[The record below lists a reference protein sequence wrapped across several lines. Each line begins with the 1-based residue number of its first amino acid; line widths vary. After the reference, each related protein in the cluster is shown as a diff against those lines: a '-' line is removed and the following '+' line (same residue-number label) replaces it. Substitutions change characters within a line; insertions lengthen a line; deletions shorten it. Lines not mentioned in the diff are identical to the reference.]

1 MKSVKVLLVL
11 ALAVGLAV
19 AFMPGCEKAAAV
31 KDAFI
36 TETQTTID
44 DYAVKI
50 DDLAKKAEA
59 LPSPA
64 KEEAIA
70 KVDAV
75 KAKMDEG
82 KAKLEELKGAGADK
96 WTSLMGE
103 LKTIVTDLGTLYND
117 AVTAVGGGA

>member
-11 ALAVGLAV
+11 ALAVGLAAV
-19 AFMPGCEKAAAV
+19 FMPGCEKAAAV

-36 TETQTTID
+36 AETQTTID
-44 DYAVKI
+44 DYSAKI
-50 DDLAKKAEA
+50 DDLVTKAEA

-70 KVDAV
+70 KIDAV

-96 WTSLMGE
+96 WTGLMAD
-103 LKTIVTDLGTLYND
+103 LKIILGDLVTLYND
-117 AVTAVGGGA
+117 AASAVGL

>member
-11 ALAVGLAV
+11 ALAVGLAA

-44 DYAVKI
+44 DYSAKI
-50 DDLAKKAEA
+50 DDLVTKAEA

-70 KVDAV
+70 KIDAV

-96 WTSLMGE
+96 WTALMGE

-117 AVTAVGGGA
+117 AVTAVGGGV

>member
-11 ALAVGLAV
+11 AFVVFLAV
-19 AFMPGCEKAAAV
+19 AFLPGCEKAAAV

-36 TETQTTID
+36 TETTATMD

-64 KEEAIA
+64 KEEAIV
-70 KVDAV
+70 KIDAV

-82 KAKLEELKGAGADK
+82 KAKLEELKGAEAAK
-96 WTSLMGE
+96 WTLLMAD
-103 LKTIVTDLGTLYND
+103 LKTIITDLGTLYNE